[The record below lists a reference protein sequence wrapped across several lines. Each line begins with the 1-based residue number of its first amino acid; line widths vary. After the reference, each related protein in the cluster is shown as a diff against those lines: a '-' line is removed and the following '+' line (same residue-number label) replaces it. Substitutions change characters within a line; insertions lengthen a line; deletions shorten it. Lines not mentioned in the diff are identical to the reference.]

1 MKVSDRKRATTID
14 EYRML
19 TKRIFSNLEL
29 TRNQQK
35 TPWRNTSHYRP
46 RPDDIIIT
54 PFSKSGTTWLQ
65 QIFHCLRTRGDMDF
79 QDISEVVPWIE
90 TSPLLGINL
99 NAEQRAKPR
108 GYKSHLPYNMLPLGA
123 KYINAVRHP
132 NDAAYS
138 LFKFMEGW
146 FIEPGTIPVDEFI
159 RREFL
164 EQPHYYRHLLSWWH
178 QRHADQVLFL
188 VYEYMLDDLEGTIKR
203 VAEFI
208 NIPLD
213 EALLALTLEH
223 ASLQFMQAHLE
234 QFDDASMRRMS
245 EKELL
250 PPGSD
255 SAKVRAGKAGGHRDA
270 LSTALIAEL
279 DARWQELI
287 TPEIGF
293 DSYEALI
300 ASLALPPSFSPP
312 PVIPAGG
319 GDDWGRRESRGTKG
333 SKTLNTYKND
343 GVQ

>member
-1 MKVSDRKRATTID
+1 MTDRKRATTID
-14 EYRML
+14 EYHVL
-19 TKRIFSNLEL
+19 TQRVFSNLEL

-35 TPWRNTSHYRP
+35 TPWRNTRHYQP
-46 RPDDIIIT
+46 RHDDIIIT

-65 QIFHCLRTRGDMDF
+65 QIFHCLRTRGALDF
-79 QDISEVVPWIE
+79 QDISAVVPWIE

-99 NAEQRAKPR
+99 NAEQCAKPR
-108 GYKSHLPYNMLPLGA
+108 GYKSHLPYSMIPLGA

-159 RREFL
+159 QREFL
-164 EQPHYYRHLLSWWH
+164 ERPHYYHHLLSWWH
-178 QRHADQVLFL
+178 QRHDDQVLFL
-188 VYEYMLDDLEGTIKR
+188 VYEQMIEDLEGTIKR

-223 ASLQFMQAHLE
+223 ASLEFMQAHRE
-234 QFDDASMRRMS
+234 QFDDALMRKLS
-245 EKELL
+245 EKEVL

-255 SAKVRAGKAGGHRDA
+255 SAKVRTGKIGGHRDA
-270 LSTALIAEL
+270 LSPALVAEL
-279 DARWQELI
+279 DAQWQALI

-293 DSYEALI
+293 ASYEALI
-300 ASLALPPSFSPP
+300 ASLA
-312 PVIPAGG
+312 
-319 GDDWGRRESRGTKG
+319 
-333 SKTLNTYKND
+333 
-343 GVQ
+343 